1 MENTTVGEYLL
12 ELVHN
17 LHLEIFPVLHF
28 MIYIHA
34 CEISN
39 KHNQN
44 LWNTL

>member
-12 ELVHN
+12 EQVHN

-34 CEISN
+34 CEMVVLSN

-44 LWNTL
+44 L